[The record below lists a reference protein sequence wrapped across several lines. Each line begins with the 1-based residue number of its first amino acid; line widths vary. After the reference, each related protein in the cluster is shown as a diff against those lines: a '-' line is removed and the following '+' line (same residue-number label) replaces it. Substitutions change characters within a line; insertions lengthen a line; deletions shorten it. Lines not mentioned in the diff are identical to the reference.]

1 MQRLSYNTAL
11 VCMLSLATIST
22 LSAAQEQPDRETDS
36 AIRRSLTL
44 LQRSAKRWTERRDCF
59 SCHHQGLGA
68 MTVGLAREHG
78 FDVDTHGASEQSRFT
93 VRHFNGVK
101 DLVEQGA
108 GLLGGPIEAGYAL
121 SALHAEGRDPDEM
134 TNALVMYLLRTHTW
148 DGSWR
153 IGLPHRP
160 PLEDSDFAA
169 TALALRGLR
178 LYNHDVVREIVDV
191 RVKFATTWLADAETR
206 TLDDEAFR
214 LMGLKWA
221 GGNKKLIASA
231 SDTLI
236 EQQRDDGGWAQID
249 GRESDAYATG
259 QTLVALQQDG
269 GIDVASDVYQRG
281 VSFLLS
287 TQRGDG
293 SWRVESRDYPGRPA
307 NRYFESGFPHKNSQ
321 FISYA
326 ATCWATMALI
336 ESAADD

>member
-1 MQRLSYNTAL
+1 MRLT
-11 VCMLSLATIST
+11 T
-22 LSAAQEQPDRETDS
+22 LLMTLIIIAVTGPVAGAQTDRHPSSAV
-36 AIRRSLTL
+36 RRSLIL
-44 LQRSAKRWTERRDCF
+44 LQRSATQWTTRRDCF

-68 MTVGLAREHG
+68 LTVARAREHDL
-78 FDVDTHGASEQSRFT
+78 DVDAHGAREQARFT
-93 VRHFNGVK
+93 LNHFRGVR

-121 SALHAEGRDPDEM
+121 TALHAAGQERNAM

-169 TALALRGLR
+169 TALALRGLQ
-178 LYNHDVVREIVDV
+178 LYNHDDVREIVDN
-191 RVKFATTWLADAETR
+191 RVKFAATWLADAETR

-221 GGNKKLIASA
+221 GADKKLIEAAEASLVA
-231 SDTLI
+231 
-236 EQQRDDGGWAQID
+236 QQRPDGGWAQID
-249 GRESDAYATG
+249 GRDSDAYATG
-259 QTLVALQQDG
+259 QTLVALHWGDG
-269 GIDVASDVYQRG
+269 ITVDDDVYQRG
-281 VSFLLS
+281 IQFLMES
-287 TQRGDG
+287 QRGDG
-293 SWRVESRDYPGRPA
+293 SWFVASREYPGRPA
-307 NRYFESGFPHKNSQ
+307 NRYFESGFPHKESQ

-336 ESAADD
+336 PAIAVE